1 LNPFLGAT
9 SVYED
14 FRTLVFLTTLLG
26 ARWKEGATD
35 ELTDDGSTSVVV
47 CVVVSPTV
55 ISDGGVNFSTSSL
68 PTSGFS
74 YLDVAAASWLAC
86 DFFN

>member
-1 LNPFLGAT
+1 LGAI
-9 SVYED
+9 SVYGD

-26 ARWKEGATD
+26 ARWKAGATD

-47 CVVVSPTV
+47 CAVVSSTV
-55 ISDGGVNFSTSSL
+55 ISAGGVNFSTYLL

-74 YLDVAAASWLAC
+74 CLDVAVASWLAC